1 MRVLILLLVL
11 PALFACGSL
20 LPPAPAL
27 SVYTLAP
34 STASPTP
41 AAIAD
46 WQLLIEPPM
55 ADGLLAGN
63 RIVVRSRAGDRGV
76 LDGVRWSDTAP
87 TLVQSALI
95 RAFEDAGVV
104 RGVGRSGDVMRG
116 DYVLAG
122 DLRTF
127 QLDHSADARHGRV
140 DIVLSARLL
149 SVRDGRVVG
158 SRVLSATEVVADGGA
173 AAVIAAF
180 DVAFAGLQRDLVTWT
195 LDRVA
200 AGASANPAAE

>member
-1 MRVLILLLVL
+1 MRVLIVLLAL
-11 PALFACGSL
+11 PALLACGSL
-20 LPPAPAL
+20 LPSAQTLA
-27 SVYTLAP
+27 VYTLAP
-34 STASPTP
+34 STALPT
-41 AAIAD
+41 ATAIAD

-63 RIVVRSRAGDRGV
+63 RIVVRSLAGDRGV
-76 LDGVRWSDTAP
+76 LDGARWSDPAP
-87 TLVQSALI
+87 ALVQSALI

-127 QLDHSADARHGRV
+127 QLDQSAGSQPGRV
-140 DIVLSARLL
+140 DIVLSVRLV
-149 SVRDGRVVG
+149 SVRDGRVIG
-158 SRVLSATEVVADGGA
+158 SRVLSATEVVTDHGA
-173 AAVIAAF
+173 PGVVAAF
-180 DVAFAGLQRDLVTWT
+180 DAALAGLQRDLVTWT

-200 AGASANPAAE
+200 VGASANPPSE